1 MILVDVEVMSLDRR
15 YQFSLDEKAKVGGVL
30 REIADILCQKH
41 HCRLIGDIDKMV
53 LCSKRRECILDKN
66 LSLES
71 QGIHNADRIMLV

>member
-15 YQFSLDEKAKVGGVL
+15 Y
-30 REIADILCQKH
+30 EIADILCQKH
-41 HCRLIGDIDKMV
+41 HCRLIGDIDEMV